1 MLLIVSVCR
10 AHQRVQWCSTTQP
23 VWQGLLQW
31 RVKVRA
37 FCIDAGAHACRW
49 PVCLPLHQVRW
60 RSSAQTSLPAQLQ
73 SKQAGLAATIFS

>member
-1 MLLIVSVCR
+1 MLLTVSVCR
-10 AHQRVQWCSTTQP
+10 AHQRVQWCSTTKP

-31 RVKVRA
+31 LVRA
-37 FCIDAGAHACRW
+37 FCIDAGAHACRS

-73 SKQAGLAATIFS
+73 SKQARLVATFFS